1 MLVGTTVMSAC
12 WFALERGGPGIV
24 WSPGFFVPFGLMVV
38 GNSVFGMVLLMWLL
52 ARGEAGRVTGLF
64 FLVPPFTALAAVPLL
79 GEWPRPTTLAAIV
92 LGTVAV
98 RLLMT
103 ERR

>member
-1 MLVGTTVMSAC
+1 
-12 WFALERGGPGIV
+12 
-24 WSPGFFVPFGLMVV
+24 
-38 GNSVFGMVLLMWLL
+38 
-52 ARGEAGRVTGLF
+52 
-64 FLVPPFTALAAVPLL
+64 LL

-92 LGTVAV
+92 LGTIAV